1 MIILYTTMNDYMYN
15 IELLISSSFQHDDP
29 QQESKY
35 NKSQPPPEKS
45 TDKNTNAASFYCI

>member
-1 MIILYTTMNDYMYN
+1 MNDYMYN